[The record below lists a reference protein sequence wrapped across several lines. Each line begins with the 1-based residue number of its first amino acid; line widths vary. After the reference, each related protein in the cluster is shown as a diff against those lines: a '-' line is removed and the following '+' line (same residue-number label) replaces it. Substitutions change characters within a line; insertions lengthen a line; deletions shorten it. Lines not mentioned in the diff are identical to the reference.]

1 MIFSNELLTFIGW
14 CSEYWVTVAIEYFGN
29 DPDSEGLETF
39 VRGSKK
45 MNHVWKLLIL
55 LIFVFT
61 EFFIAESL
69 SCSFSVHL
77 PFSEFV
83 LSVYMTTTCML
94 LSFFLCWKNP
104 FILLSDLLNWCAFPA
119 SISSRLNFS
128 QINWIFC
135 SHRSLTL
142 KLSMSLRKLSQ
153 RIVFPLPSF

>member
-1 MIFSNELLTFIGW
+1 MILILK
-14 CSEYWVTVAIEYFGN
+14 A
-29 DPDSEGLETF
+29 
-39 VRGSKK
+39 
-45 MNHVWKLLIL
+45 WKLLWGVLKNESRVEVIDTTDLCFYWVFYSRITFL
-55 LIFVFT
+55 LFT
-61 EFFIAESL
+61 LSSLAHVSESR
-69 SCSFSVHL
+69 SFSVHL

>member
-69 SCSFSVHL
+69 SCCLHYHHLLMCQNPGVFQFICHFQNSCCLFIWQQLACYYPFFSA
-77 PFSEFV
+77 EKI
-83 LSVYMTTTCML
+83 L
-94 LSFFLCWKNP
+94 LSFYP
-104 FILLSDLLNWCAFPA
+104 TYSTGVLS
-119 SISSRLNFS
+119 
-128 QINWIFC
+128 
-135 SHRSLTL
+135 
-142 KLSMSLRKLSQ
+142 
-153 RIVFPLPSF
+153 LPPYHPD